1 MALRDHWHAFR
12 FTLHAVRT
20 NRRPR
25 PPVVPPPMSLS
36 PTPLDSPLRQA
47 ERALRK
53 PSSAIWLRS
62 VCVRTAR
69 FDEALAFYVNTLGLT
84 LGSVGVH
91 PLTTRARAQ
100 MLDAEGHEVLELVET
115 DDPSARGVHE
125 LAFGMP
131 RRTVTLLR
139 ARLEAQA
146 VEYAAASDT
155 LYFKDVDGTALR
167 IEAL

>member
-1 MALRDHWHAFR
+1 
-12 FTLHAVRT
+12 
-20 NRRPR
+20 
-25 PPVVPPPMSLS
+25 MSPS
-36 PTPLDSPLRQA
+36 TAPLDSAFRQA

-62 VCVRTAR
+62 VCVRTTR

-84 LGSVGVH
+84 LGAVGVH
-91 PLTTRARAQ
+91 PVTTQPRAQ
-100 MLDAEGHEVLELVET
+100 MLDAEGHQVFELVESA
-115 DDPSARGVHE
+115 DDSARGVHE

-139 ARLEAQA
+139 ARLDLQGIQYTETPSAI
-146 VEYAAASDT
+146 Y
-155 LYFKDVDGTALR
+155 LRDVDGTLLR